1 MVLALSGMIKGILW
15 AVAIV
20 GGVGLLIG
28 IVLGFA
34 GKIFAVEVNEK
45 EVAVRE
51 ALPGNNCG
59 GCGYPGCDGLAAA
72 IANGEADVSACPV
85 GGASTAKAI
94 ADIMGVEADV
104 VKKTAYVACGGDCD
118 KSSNKYNYFGNVS
131 CEDAANIPG
140 GGAKACAYGC
150 LGLGSCVNVCEFDAI
165 HVEKGVAVVDPDK
178 CKACGL
184 CVKTCPKNIISIIP
198 ADSKFMVQCKS
209 DDKGK
214 PVMDVCSAGCIG
226 CTLCVQS
233 CNFDA
238 IQMVGNIP
246 VIDQDKCKKCGLCAM
261 KCPKKCIEKRY
272 E

>member
-1 MVLALSGMIKGILW
+1 MVLALSVMVKGILW
-15 AVAIV
+15 AVATV
-20 GGVGLLIG
+20 GLVGLLIG
-28 IVLGFA
+28 IVLGIA

-45 EVAVRE
+45 EVEVRE

-72 IANGEADVSACPV
+72 IAAGEADVSACPV
-85 GGASTAKAI
+85 GGAATAKEI

-104 VKKTAYVACGGDCD
+104 VPKTAYVACNGDCE
-118 KSSNKYNYFGNVS
+118 KSKNKYNYFGNES

-140 GGAKACAYGC
+140 AGGKACSYGC
-150 LGLGSCVNVCEFDAI
+150 LGLGSCVKVCEFDAI
-165 HVEKGVAVVDPDK
+165 SVENGIAVVDPDK

-184 CVKTCPKNIISIIP
+184 CVKTCPKGLISIID
-198 ADSKFMVQCKS
+198 ADSKYMVKCKS
-209 DDKGK
+209 NDKGK
-214 PVMDVCSAGCIG
+214 VVMDACSAGCIG

-238 IQMVGNIP
+238 IHMEGNVP
-246 VIDQDKCKKCGLCAM
+246 VIDQEKCKKCGLCAM